1 MNTDKEKNGINT
13 KIKAL
18 FKNKTITMFFI
29 LVAMCLILGIINPK
43 FFIYQ
48 NLASLSRTAAYT
60 AVIAIAEL
68 FVILI
73 AGIDLSVGAV
83 CGLGAVMS
91 TMMIVKFKMPLVLSI
106 LVALLSGLG
115 VGALNGV
122 MVIWL
127 HLPSFIATMGST
139 QIIKS
144 LALLLTNGKPILGVT
159 PAFLAIG
166 QDTFLFIPIALWI
179 LIAVGIFLSLLLN
192 KTVTGRRLY
201 ALGGGEE
208 AARFSGIKVNKLK
221 MFAYLVSGCM
231 AALCGVILAARMG
244 SAQGATGAGYEM
256 DAIASVIIG
265 GASFS
270 GGEGK
275 ISGTIIG
282 ACIMSVIRNA
292 LVMLAVSTYLQ
303 SMIIGF
309 IIIIAVA
316 IDQFRKYSATKVE
329 KQVIAAAMA
338 EKH

>member
-1 MNTDKEKNGINT
+1 MQKEKTKGGSMP
-13 KIKAL
+13 KIKAI
-18 FKNKTITMFFI
+18 FKNKTITLFFI
-29 LVAMCLILGIINPK
+29 LVAMCILLGIANPK
-43 FFIYQ
+43 FFLYQ
-48 NLASLSRTAAYT
+48 NLMSLSRVVAYT
-60 AVIAIAEL
+60 SVIAIAEL

-91 TMMIVKFKMPLVLSI
+91 TMLFVKYQVPLVPSI
-106 LVALLSGLG
+106 AVALIAGG
-115 VGALNGV
+115 VVGACNGG
-122 MVIWL
+122 MIIGL
-127 HLPSFIATMGST
+127 RLPPFIATMGST

-144 LALLLTNGKPILGVT
+144 LALLLTNGKPIIGVSA
-159 PAFLAIG
+159 AFLAIG
-166 QDTFLFIPIALWI
+166 QGTFLFIPIAVWI
-179 LIAVGIFLSLLLN
+179 LAVVAVIFSILLN

-201 ALGGGEE
+201 ALGGGAE
-208 AARFSGIKVNKLK
+208 AAKFSGIKINKLT
-221 MFAYLVSGCM
+221 MFSYLVSGCM

-309 IIIIAVA
+309 IIVIAVA
-316 IDQFRKYSATKVE
+316 IDQFRKYSATKTE
-329 KQVIAAAMA
+329 KRIIAATMA
-338 EKH
+338 GK

>member
-1 MNTDKEKNGINT
+1 M
-13 KIKAL
+13 IKKL
-18 FKNKTITMFFI
+18 FKNKTITLFFI
-29 LVAMCLILGIINPK
+29 LVGMCILLGILNPK
-43 FFIYQ
+43 FFVYQ
-48 NLASLSRTAAYT
+48 NLFSLSRVVAYT
-60 AVIAIAEL
+60 SVIAIAQL

-83 CGLGAVMS
+83 CGLGAVVS
-91 TMMIVKFKMPLVLSI
+91 TMMLVNYKLPLIPAI
-106 LVALLSGLG
+106 LLALLAGTT
-115 VGALNGV
+115 VGAFNGG
-122 MVIWL
+122 MVIGL
-127 HLPSFIATMGST
+127 KLPPFIATLGST

-144 LALLLTNGKPILGVT
+144 LALLLTNGKPIIGVG
-159 PAFLAIG
+159 PSFLAIG
-166 QDTFLFIPIALWI
+166 QGSILFIPIAVWI
-179 LIAVGIFLSLLLN
+179 LVGVATFFSIFLN

-208 AARFSGIKVNKLK
+208 AAKFSGIKVNNLK
-221 MFAYLVSGCM
+221 MFSYMVSGCM

-256 DAIASVIIG
+256 DAIAAVIIG

-316 IDQFRKYSATKVE
+316 IDQLRKYSATKTE
-329 KQVIAAAMA
+329 KQVIAAALA
-338 EKH
+338 DK